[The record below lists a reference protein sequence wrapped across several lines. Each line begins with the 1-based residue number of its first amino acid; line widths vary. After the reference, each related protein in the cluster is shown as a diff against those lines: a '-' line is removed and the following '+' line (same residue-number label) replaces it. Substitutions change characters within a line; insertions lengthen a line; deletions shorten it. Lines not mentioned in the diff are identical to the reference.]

1 MLSLTRLRVFHQVA
15 SIGSFSEAAL
25 ALDYTQSTVSE
36 QVSRLEDQLGLNL
49 LERATRPVRPTEA
62 GRVLLRHAEVM
73 LGQEAAARSELAA
86 IAGAAAGA
94 LRVGAFYSA
103 WTTFMPRAIAA
114 FATDHPEVRVEV
126 RQSEPEVSLRLLRS
140 GELDLAVVYELDPN
154 GTRRE
159 SHLERS
165 RLLRDD
171 YVIVLPAAHPLAR
184 RRALAL
190 GTLAHERWV
199 APSATGPS
207 AGFRK
212 MLEQYCHRAGFE
224 PEVAFELEDIG
235 VGEPLVAAGQC
246 IALMPALFVSRPQPQ
261 VAIRPLRDGPPAREI
276 MAVWIPARRVA
287 AIEPLAK
294 ALRFATQHP

>member
-1 MLSLTRLRVFHQVA
+1 MFSLTRLRVFHQVA
-15 SIGSFSEAAL
+15 SLGSFSEAAL
-25 ALDYTQSTVSE
+25 VLDYTQSTVSE
-36 QVSRLEDQLGLNL
+36 QVSRLEDQLGLTL

-73 LGQEAAARSELAA
+73 LGQAAAARSELAA

-140 GELDLAVVYELDPN
+140 GELDLVVVYELDLN
-154 GTRRE
+154 GTPGK
-159 SHLERS
+159 SQLERS
-165 RLLRDD
+165 RLLRDE
-171 YVIVLPAAHPLAR
+171 YVIVLPAAHPLAG

-190 GTLAHERWV
+190 GTLANERWV
-199 APSATGPS
+199 APSAVGPS

-224 PEVAFELEDIG
+224 PDVAFELEDIG
-235 VGEPLVAAGQC
+235 VCAPLVAAGQC

-261 VAIRPLRDGPPAREI
+261 VAVRPLRHGPPAREI

-287 AIEPLAK
+287 AVEPLAK
-294 ALRFATQHP
+294 ALRVAAQHP

>member
-15 SIGSFSEAAL
+15 SLGSFSEAAE

-36 QVSRLEDQLGLNL
+36 QVSRLEDELGLTL
-49 LERATRPVRPTEA
+49 LERANRPVRPTEA

-73 LGQEAAARSELAA
+73 LGQAAAAKSELAA
-86 IAGAAAGA
+86 IAGAAAGT

-103 WTTFMPRAIAA
+103 WTTFMPRAIAE
-114 FATDHPEVRVEV
+114 FATDHPDVRVEV
-126 RQSEPEVSLRLLRS
+126 RQSEPEVSVRLLRS

-154 GTRRE
+154 GTRGE
-159 SHLERS
+159 SHLECS
-165 RLLRDD
+165 RLPRDE

-190 GTLAHERWV
+190 DALAHERWV

-235 VGEPLVAAGQC
+235 VCEPLVAAGQC
-246 IALMPALFVSRPQPQ
+246 IALVPALFVSRPQPQ
-261 VAIRPLRDGPPAREI
+261 VAVRALLDGPPGREI
-276 MAVWIPARRVA
+276 MAVWIPARRVVA
-287 AIEPLAK
+287 VEPLAK
-294 ALRFATQHP
+294 ALRVVTGHP

>member
-1 MLSLTRLRVFHQVA
+1 MRVFHQVA
-15 SIGSFSEAAL
+15 LLGSFSEAAL

-36 QVSRLEDQLGLNL
+36 QVSRLEDEVGLTL

-86 IAGAAAGA
+86 IAGAAAGV

-114 FATDHPEVRVEV
+114 FATDHPGVRVEV
-126 RQSEPEVSLRLLRS
+126 RQSEPELSLRLLRA
-140 GELDLAVVYELDPN
+140 GELDLAVVYALDPN
-154 GTRRE
+154 GPRADAQ
-159 SHLERS
+159 LERS

-190 GTLAHERWV
+190 GTLAQERWV

-212 MLEQYCHRAGFE
+212 MFEQYCHRAGFE
-224 PEVAFELEDIG
+224 PDVAFELEDIG
-235 VGEPLVAAGQC
+235 VCEPLVAAGEC
-246 IALMPALFVSRPQPQ
+246 IALMPALFVSRPHPQ

-276 MAVWIPARRVA
+276 MAIWIPARRVA
-287 AIEPLAK
+287 AIEPLAE
-294 ALRFATQHP
+294 ALRAATRHP

>member
-1 MLSLTRLRVFHQVA
+1 MLSLARMRVFHQVA
-15 SIGSFSEAAL
+15 LLGSFSEAAL
-25 ALDYTQSTVSE
+25 ALHYTQSTVSE
-36 QVSRLEDQLGLNL
+36 QVSRLEHELGLTL

-114 FATDHPEVRVEV
+114 FATDHPGVRVEV
-126 RQSEPEVSLRLLRS
+126 RQSEPELSLRLLRA
-140 GELDLAVVYELDPN
+140 GELDLAVVYALDSN
-154 GTRRE
+154 GPRADAQ
-159 SHLERS
+159 LERS

-171 YVIVLPAAHPLAR
+171 YVIVLPAAHPRAR

-190 GTLAHERWV
+190 GTLAQERWV

-212 MLEQYCHRAGFE
+212 MFEQYCHRAGFE
-224 PEVAFELEDIG
+224 PDVAFELEDIG
-235 VGEPLVAAGQC
+235 VCEPLVAAGEC
-246 IALMPALFVSRPQPQ
+246 IALMPALFVSRPHPQ

-276 MAVWIPARRVA
+276 MAIWIPARRVA
-287 AIEPLAK
+287 AIEPLAE
-294 ALRFATQHP
+294 ALRAATRHQ

>member
-1 MLSLTRLRVFHQVA
+1 MLSLARMRAFHQVA
-15 SIGSFSEAAL
+15 LLGSFSEAAL
-25 ALDYTQSTVSE
+25 ALDYTQPTVSE
-36 QVSRLEDQLGLNL
+36 QVSRLEHELGLTL

-114 FATDHPEVRVEV
+114 FATDHPGVRVEV
-126 RQSEPEVSLRLLRS
+126 RQSEPELSLRLLRA
-140 GELDLAVVYELDPN
+140 GELDLAVVYALDPS
-154 GTRRE
+154 GPQAE
-159 SHLERS
+159 PQLERS

-190 GTLAHERWV
+190 GTLARERWV

-224 PEVAFELEDIG
+224 PDVAFELEDIG
-235 VGEPLVAAGQC
+235 VCEPLVAAGEC

-276 MAVWIPARRVA
+276 MAIWIPSRRVA
-287 AIEPLAK
+287 AIEPLAE
-294 ALRFATQHP
+294 ALRAATRHQ